1 MKLLLRS
8 KQILGQSFCGVR
20 PAVST
25 PRIFATSGDE
35 VVIVLVCSSIC
46 LKQITDG
53 AFVIVNDT
61 SSIIMD
67 FTYACCFR

>member
-8 KQILGQSFCGVR
+8 KQIQSFHGVR

-25 PRIFATSGDE
+25 PRIFATLGDE

-61 SSIIMD
+61 SSIIGVMD
-67 FTYACCFR
+67 FTYVCCFR